1 MKTTLSIFVNNRI
14 NEAKFFGA
22 NWVSTGRKQVSSEI
36 LDDNCQQIEIAA
48 TKEAIIAF
56 YELNKPGLN
65 LAFYEVSEDVTIEAL
80 ANFVI
85 NEFASTFSFND
96 GGNISYS
103 LTAKF

>member
-22 NWVSTGRKQVSSEI
+22 SWVSTGRKQVSSQL
-36 LDDNCQQIEIAA
+36 LDENCQQIEIAA
-48 TKEAIIAF
+48 NKQAIISF
-56 YELNKPGLN
+56 YETNKQDLIST
-65 LAFYEVSEDVTIEAL
+65 FYEVSDDITVEAL

-85 NEFASTFSFND
+85 NEFASEFSFND

-103 LTAKF
+103 LTARF